1 MARETCWRCGKAGQ
15 LNNANCEGCGVENP
29 GMEPSRSIPRATGIS
44 NDDSAWEA
52 FRSREAATPSGWTS
66 AWKSNSVAKRLQ
78 AESSIAI
85 TAIYV
90 SAWIASGLIA
100 IAVLIVI
107 LSPGG
112 DGWSKFLGVVGG
124 VVVVAAV
131 WISTM
136 LILPFYS
143 YMNMRAVE
151 ALQARD

>member
-1 MARETCWRCGKAGQ
+1 
-15 LNNANCEGCGVENP
+15 
-29 GMEPSRSIPRATGIS
+29 
-44 NDDSAWEA
+44 
-52 FRSREAATPSGWTS
+52 
-66 AWKSNSVAKRLQ
+66 VAKRLQ